1 MMNMEQVQQL
11 ALHTPINL
19 FHKFKKASIVLAFF
33 LTTSSLADYVEVEAI
48 YETPPVVT
56 KGDAADDPA
65 IWLNKSNPSNSIV
78 FGTDKKSGIYSY
90 NLQGQEL
97 SYTNLGNINNIDTR
111 TINFI
116 ISKIPEN
123 GFKTTDE
130 FISSFSEFNLSDP
143 YSTVGDDE
151 NVYDV
156 TFLFASNRTLG
167 SVDLWVFED
176 NEIRQKLENN
186 SWKVPSEPT
195 FRDKSDIIVYGICA
209 GIDAKY
215 GLVAFLT
222 EDTGP
227 RVEVWNLTEDGLNL
241 ITTFNN
247 GGESEGCVYDDQNRT
262 LFISEEE
269 VRGVLKAYRLDDS
282 FDFSE
287 PYIVDSRDG
296 QIGGDP
302 EGVSLYKT
310 PNNSGYLILSSQG
323 DSKFNLYDR
332 NYPYDYITSFRIGSS
347 KSIDN
352 VTDTDGI
359 ETINFKLSD
368 EYPEGI
374 MIAQDGYNKDG
385 LWSKKQNFKFV
396 SFQDIL
402 EAVDVP

>member
-1 MMNMEQVQQL
+1 MNMVEVRQL
-11 ALHTPINL
+11 VSLISTKNYFPP
-19 FHKFKKASIVLAFF
+19 KKASFILAFF
-33 LTTSSLADYVEVEAI
+33 LSTFAFADYVEVEAI
-48 YETPPVVT
+48 YETPPVIT

-65 IWLNKSNPSNSIV
+65 IWVNKNNPSNSII

-97 SYTNLGNINNIDTR
+97 SYTNLGRINNVDTR
-111 TINFI
+111 
-116 ISKIPEN
+116 SM
-123 GFKTTDE
+123 
-130 FISSFSEFNLSDP
+130 NL
-143 YSTVGDDE
+143 GDDE
-151 NVYDV
+151 NVSDF
-156 TFLFASNRTLG
+156 TFLFGSNRTLG

-176 NEIRQKLENN
+176 NKTRQKLKNN
-186 SWKVPSEPT
+186 SWEVPSKPS
-195 FRDKSDIIVYGICA
+195 FRGKSNIIVYGICA
-209 GIDAKY
+209 GIDPKY

-227 RVEVWNLTEDGLNL
+227 RVEVWNLTDNGLDL

-247 GGESEGCVYDDQNRT
+247 GGESEGCVYDDFNRT

-287 PYIVDSRDG
+287 PYIVDSREG

-310 PNNSGYLILSSQG
+310 SNNSGYLILSSQG

-374 MIAQDGYNKDG
+374 MIAQDGLNKDG
-385 LWSKKQNFKFV
+385 YKTKRQNFKIV
-396 SFQDIL
+396 SFK
-402 EAVDVP
+402 DVLDALTVPR

>member
-1 MMNMEQVQQL
+1 MMNQNFITGEIHRGYRNMMNMEQVQQL

-111 TINFI
+111 TIN
-116 ISKIPEN
+116 
-123 GFKTTDE
+123 
-130 FISSFSEFNLSDP
+130 
-143 YSTVGDDE
+143 VGDDE
-151 NVYDV
+151 NISDF

-186 SWKVPSEPT
+186 SWEVPSKPS
-195 FRDKSDIIVYGICA
+195 FRGKSDIIVYGICA

>member
-1 MMNMEQVQQL
+1 MMNTEQAQQL

-65 IWLNKSNPSNSIV
+65 IWVNKSNPSNSIV

-111 TINFI
+111 TIN
-116 ISKIPEN
+116 
-123 GFKTTDE
+123 
-130 FISSFSEFNLSDP
+130 
-143 YSTVGDDE
+143 VGDDE
-151 NVYDV
+151 NVSDF

-186 SWKVPSEPT
+186 SWKVPSKPS
-195 FRDKSDIIVYGICA
+195 FRGKSDIIVYGICA

>member
-65 IWLNKSNPSNSIV
+65 IWVNKSNPSNSIV

-111 TINFI
+111 TIN
-116 ISKIPEN
+116 
-123 GFKTTDE
+123 
-130 FISSFSEFNLSDP
+130 
-143 YSTVGDDE
+143 VGDDE
-151 NVYDV
+151 NVSNF

-186 SWKVPSEPT
+186 SWEVPSKPS
-195 FRDKSDIIVYGICA
+195 FRGKSDIIVYGICA

-227 RVEVWNLTEDGLNL
+227 RVEVWNLTEYGLNL

>member
-1 MMNMEQVQQL
+1 MVEVRQL
-11 ALHTPINL
+11 VSLISTKNYFPP
-19 FHKFKKASIVLAFF
+19 KKASFILAFF
-33 LTTSSLADYVEVEAI
+33 LSTFAFADYVEVEAI
-48 YETPPVVT
+48 YETPPVIT
-56 KGDAADDPA
+56 EGDAADDPA
-65 IWLNKSNPSNSIV
+65 IWVNKNNPSNSII

-97 SYTNLGNINNIDTR
+97 SYTNLGRINNVDTR
-111 TINFI
+111 
-116 ISKIPEN
+116 SM
-123 GFKTTDE
+123 
-130 FISSFSEFNLSDP
+130 NL
-143 YSTVGDDE
+143 GDDE
-151 NVYDV
+151 NVSDF
-156 TFLFASNRTLG
+156 TFLFGSNRTLG

-176 NEIRQKLENN
+176 NKTRQKLKNN
-186 SWKVPSEPT
+186 SWEVPSKPS
-195 FRDKSDIIVYGICA
+195 FRGKSNIIVYGICA
-209 GIDAKY
+209 GIDPKY

-227 RVEVWNLTEDGLNL
+227 RVEVWNLTDNGLDL

-247 GGESEGCVYDDQNRT
+247 GGESEGCVYDDFNRT

-287 PYIVDSRDG
+287 PYIVDSREG

-310 PNNSGYLILSSQG
+310 SNNSGYLILSSQG

-374 MIAQDGYNKDG
+374 MIAQDGLNKDG
-385 LWSKKQNFKFV
+385 YKTKRQNFKIV
-396 SFQDIL
+396 SFK
-402 EAVDVP
+402 DVLDALTVPR

>member
-1 MMNMEQVQQL
+1 MNQNFITGEIHRGYSNMMNMEQVQQL

-111 TINFI
+111 TIN
-116 ISKIPEN
+116 
-123 GFKTTDE
+123 
-130 FISSFSEFNLSDP
+130 
-143 YSTVGDDE
+143 VGDDE
-151 NVYDV
+151 NISDV

-176 NEIRQKLENN
+176 NEIRQKLKNN
-186 SWKVPSEPT
+186 SWKVPSKPS
-195 FRDKSDIIVYGICA
+195 FRGKSDIIVYGICA

>member
-1 MMNMEQVQQL
+1 MTNTEQAQQL
-11 ALHTPINL
+11 VLHTPINL
-19 FHKFKKASIVLAFF
+19 FNNFKKASIVLAFF
-33 LTTSSLADYVEVEAI
+33 LTTSTLADYVEVEAL

-65 IWLNKSNPSNSIV
+65 IWVNKSNPSNSII

-97 SYTNLGNINNIDTR
+97 SYTKLGNINNIDTR
-111 TINFI
+111 TIN
-116 ISKIPEN
+116 
-123 GFKTTDE
+123 
-130 FISSFSEFNLSDP
+130 
-143 YSTVGDDE
+143 VGDDE
-151 NVYDV
+151 NVSDF

-176 NEIRQKLENN
+176 NETRQKLETD
-186 SWKVPSEPT
+186 SWQVPSKPS
-195 FRDKSDIIVYGICA
+195 FRGKSDIIVYGICA
-209 GIDAKY
+209 GIDPKY

-227 RVEVWNLTEDGLNL
+227 RVEVWNLTENGLDL

-247 GGESEGCVYDDQNRT
+247 GGESEGCVYDDLNRT

-287 PYIVDSRDG
+287 PYIVDSREG

-359 ETINFKLSD
+359 ETINYNLSE

-374 MIAQDGYNKDG
+374 MIAQDGLNKDG
-385 LWSKKQNFKFV
+385 YRTKRQNFKIV
-396 SFQDIL
+396 SFK
-402 EAVDVP
+402 DVLDALDVIR

>member
-111 TINFI
+111 TIN
-116 ISKIPEN
+116 
-123 GFKTTDE
+123 
-130 FISSFSEFNLSDP
+130 
-143 YSTVGDDE
+143 VGDDE
-151 NVYDV
+151 NISDF

-186 SWKVPSEPT
+186 SWKVPSKPS
-195 FRDKSDIIVYGICA
+195 FRGKSDIIVYGICA

>member
-1 MMNMEQVQQL
+1 MTNTEQAQQL
-11 ALHTPINL
+11 VLHTPINL

-65 IWLNKSNPSNSIV
+65 IWVNKSNPSNSIV

-111 TINFI
+111 TIN
-116 ISKIPEN
+116 
-123 GFKTTDE
+123 
-130 FISSFSEFNLSDP
+130 
-143 YSTVGDDE
+143 VGDDE
-151 NVYDV
+151 NISDV

-186 SWKVPSEPT
+186 SWKVPSKPS
-195 FRDKSDIIVYGICA
+195 FRGKSDIIVYGICA

-262 LFISEEE
+262 IFISEEE

>member
-1 MMNMEQVQQL
+1 MNMVEVRQL
-11 ALHTPINL
+11 VSLISTKNYFPP
-19 FHKFKKASIVLAFF
+19 KKASFILAFF
-33 LTTSSLADYVEVEAI
+33 LSTFAFADYVEVEAI
-48 YETPPVVT
+48 YETPPVIT
-56 KGDAADDPA
+56 EGDAADDPA
-65 IWLNKSNPSNSIV
+65 IWVNKNNPSNSII

-97 SYTNLGNINNIDTR
+97 SYTNLGRINNVDTR
-111 TINFI
+111 
-116 ISKIPEN
+116 SM
-123 GFKTTDE
+123 
-130 FISSFSEFNLSDP
+130 NL
-143 YSTVGDDE
+143 GDDE
-151 NVYDV
+151 NVSDF
-156 TFLFASNRTLG
+156 TFLFGSNRTLG

-176 NEIRQKLENN
+176 NKTRQKLKNN
-186 SWKVPSEPT
+186 SWEVPSKPS
-195 FRDKSDIIVYGICA
+195 FRGKSNIIVYGICA
-209 GIDAKY
+209 GIDPKY

-227 RVEVWNLTEDGLNL
+227 RVEVWNLTDNGLDL

-247 GGESEGCVYDDQNRT
+247 GGESEGCVYDDFNRT

-287 PYIVDSRDG
+287 PYIVDSREG

-310 PNNSGYLILSSQG
+310 SNNSGYLILSSQG

-374 MIAQDGYNKDG
+374 MIAQDGFNKDG
-385 LWSKKQNFKFV
+385 YETKRQNFKIV
-396 SFQDIL
+396 SFKDVL
-402 EAVDVP
+402 DALDVPR

>member
-19 FHKFKKASIVLAFF
+19 FHKFKKARIVLAFF

-65 IWLNKSNPSNSIV
+65 IWVNKSNPSNSIV

-111 TINFI
+111 TIN
-116 ISKIPEN
+116 
-123 GFKTTDE
+123 
-130 FISSFSEFNLSDP
+130 
-143 YSTVGDDE
+143 VGDDE
-151 NVYDV
+151 NVSNF

-186 SWKVPSEPT
+186 SWEVPSKPS
-195 FRDKSDIIVYGICA
+195 FRGKSDIIVYGICA

-247 GGESEGCVYDDQNRT
+247 GGESEGCVYDDLNRT

-323 DSKFNLYDR
+323 DSKFNIYDR

-347 KSIDN
+347 KSIDS

-368 EYPEGI
+368 DYPEGI

-402 EAVDVP
+402 EVVDVP

>member
-65 IWLNKSNPSNSIV
+65 IWVNKSNPSNSIV

-90 NLQGQEL
+90 NIQGQEL

-111 TINFI
+111 TIN
-116 ISKIPEN
+116 
-123 GFKTTDE
+123 
-130 FISSFSEFNLSDP
+130 
-143 YSTVGDDE
+143 VGDDE
-151 NVYDV
+151 NVSNF

-186 SWKVPSEPT
+186 SWEVPSKPS
-195 FRDKSDIIVYGICA
+195 FRGKSDIIVYGICA

>member
-19 FHKFKKASIVLAFF
+19 FHKFRKASIVLAFF

-111 TINFI
+111 TIN
-116 ISKIPEN
+116 
-123 GFKTTDE
+123 
-130 FISSFSEFNLSDP
+130 
-143 YSTVGDDE
+143 VGDDE
-151 NVYDV
+151 NISDV

-186 SWKVPSEPT
+186 SWKVPSKPS
-195 FRDKSDIIVYGICA
+195 FRGKSDIIVYGICA

>member
-1 MMNMEQVQQL
+1 MNMVEVRQL
-11 ALHTPINL
+11 VSLISTKNYFPP
-19 FHKFKKASIVLAFF
+19 KKASFILAFF
-33 LTTSSLADYVEVEAI
+33 LSTFAFADYVEVEAI
-48 YETPPVVT
+48 YETPPVIT

-65 IWLNKSNPSNSIV
+65 IWVNKNNPSNSII

-97 SYTNLGNINNIDTR
+97 SYTNLGRINNVDTR
-111 TINFI
+111 
-116 ISKIPEN
+116 SM
-123 GFKTTDE
+123 
-130 FISSFSEFNLSDP
+130 NL
-143 YSTVGDDE
+143 GDDE
-151 NVYDV
+151 NVSDF
-156 TFLFASNRTLG
+156 TFLFGSNRTLG

-176 NEIRQKLENN
+176 NKTRQKLKNN
-186 SWKVPSEPT
+186 SWEVPSKPS
-195 FRDKSDIIVYGICA
+195 FRGKSNIIVYGICA
-209 GIDAKY
+209 GIDPKY

-227 RVEVWNLTEDGLNL
+227 RVEVWNLTDNGLDL

-247 GGESEGCVYDDQNRT
+247 GGESEGCVYDDFNRT

-287 PYIVDSRDG
+287 PYIVDSREG

-310 PNNSGYLILSSQG
+310 SNNSGYLILSSQG

-359 ETINFKLSD
+359 ETINFKLSN

-374 MIAQDGYNKDG
+374 MIAQDGLNKDG
-385 LWSKKQNFKFV
+385 YKTKRQNFKIV
-396 SFQDIL
+396 SFK
-402 EAVDVP
+402 DVLDALNVPR

>member
-1 MMNMEQVQQL
+1 MNLNTITGVTHQGFLNMMNMVEVRQL
-11 ALHTPINL
+11 VSLTSIKNYFYH
-19 FHKFKKASIVLAFF
+19 KKASFILAFF
-33 LTTSSLADYVEVEAI
+33 LSVSINSEIVEVEAI

-65 IWLNKSNPSNSIV
+65 IWVNKSNPSNSII

-111 TINFI
+111 TINI
-116 ISKIPEN
+116 
-123 GFKTTDE
+123 
-130 FISSFSEFNLSDP
+130 
-143 YSTVGDDE
+143 GDDE
-151 NVYDV
+151 NVSDF

-167 SVDLWVFED
+167 SVDLWVFDD
-176 NEIRQKLENN
+176 NETREKLENN
-186 SWKVPSEPT
+186 SWEVPSKPS
-195 FRDKSDIIVYGICA
+195 FRGKSDIIVYGICA
-209 GIDAKY
+209 GIDPKY

-227 RVEVWNLTEDGLNL
+227 RVEVWNLTENGLDL

-247 GGESEGCVYDDQNRT
+247 GGESEGCVYDDLNRT

-287 PYIVDSRDG
+287 PYIVDSREG

-359 ETINFKLSD
+359 ETINYNLSE

-374 MIAQDGYNKDG
+374 MIAQDGFNKDG
-385 LWSKKQNFKFV
+385 YRTKRQNFKIV
-396 SFQDIL
+396 SFK
-402 EAVDVP
+402 DVLDALDVIR

>member
-1 MMNMEQVQQL
+1 MVEARQL
-11 ALHTPINL
+11 VSLISTKNYFPP
-19 FHKFKKASIVLAFF
+19 KKASFILAFLLST
-33 LTTSSLADYVEVEAI
+33 LTFADYVEVEAI
-48 YETPPVVT
+48 YETPPVIT
-56 KGDAADDPA
+56 EGDAADDPA
-65 IWLNKSNPSNSIV
+65 IWVNKNNPSNSII

-97 SYTNLGNINNIDTR
+97 SYTNLGRINNVDTR
-111 TINFI
+111 
-116 ISKIPEN
+116 SM
-123 GFKTTDE
+123 
-130 FISSFSEFNLSDP
+130 NL
-143 YSTVGDDE
+143 GDDE
-151 NVYDV
+151 NVSDF
-156 TFLFASNRTLG
+156 TFLFGSNRTLG

-176 NEIRQKLENN
+176 NKTRQKLKNN
-186 SWKVPSEPT
+186 LWEVPSKPS
-195 FRDKSDIIVYGICA
+195 FRGKSNIIVYGICA
-209 GIDAKY
+209 GIDPKY

-227 RVEVWNLTEDGLNL
+227 RVEVWNLTDNGLDL

-247 GGESEGCVYDDQNRT
+247 GGESEGCVYDDFNRT

-287 PYIVDSRDG
+287 PYIVDSREG

-310 PNNSGYLILSSQG
+310 SNNSGYLILSSQG

-347 KSIDN
+347 KRIDN

-374 MIAQDGYNKDG
+374 MIAQDGLNKDG
-385 LWSKKQNFKFV
+385 YKTKRQNFKIV
-396 SFQDIL
+396 SFK
-402 EAVDVP
+402 DVLDAINVPR

>member
-65 IWLNKSNPSNSIV
+65 IWLNKSYPSNSIV

-111 TINFI
+111 TIN
-116 ISKIPEN
+116 
-123 GFKTTDE
+123 
-130 FISSFSEFNLSDP
+130 
-143 YSTVGDDE
+143 VGDDE
-151 NVYDV
+151 NISI

-186 SWKVPSEPT
+186 SWKVPSKPS
-195 FRDKSDIIVYGICA
+195 FRGKSDIIVYGICA

-323 DSKFNLYDR
+323 DSKFNLYNR

>member
-1 MMNMEQVQQL
+1 MCIRDSFITGEIHRGYRNMMNMEQVQQL

-111 TINFI
+111 TIN
-116 ISKIPEN
+116 
-123 GFKTTDE
+123 
-130 FISSFSEFNLSDP
+130 
-143 YSTVGDDE
+143 VGDDE
-151 NVYDV
+151 NISDV

-176 NEIRQKLENN
+176 NEIRQKLKNN
-186 SWKVPSEPT
+186 SWKVPSKPS
-195 FRDKSDIIVYGICA
+195 FRGKSDIIVYGICA

-332 NYPYDYITSFRIGSS
+332 NYPYGYITSFRIGSS

>member
-1 MMNMEQVQQL
+1 MNMEQVQQL

-111 TINFI
+111 TIN
-116 ISKIPEN
+116 
-123 GFKTTDE
+123 
-130 FISSFSEFNLSDP
+130 
-143 YSTVGDDE
+143 VGDDE
-151 NVYDV
+151 NISDV

-186 SWKVPSEPT
+186 SWKVPSKPS
-195 FRDKSDIIVYGICA
+195 FRGKSDIIVYGICA

>member
-65 IWLNKSNPSNSIV
+65 IWVNKSNPSNSIV

-111 TINFI
+111 TIN
-116 ISKIPEN
+116 
-123 GFKTTDE
+123 
-130 FISSFSEFNLSDP
+130 
-143 YSTVGDDE
+143 VGDDE
-151 NVYDV
+151 NVSDF

-167 SVDLWVFED
+167 SIDLWVFED

-186 SWKVPSEPT
+186 SWKVPSKPS
-195 FRDKSDIIVYGICA
+195 FRGKSDIIVYGICA

>member
-111 TINFI
+111 TIN
-116 ISKIPEN
+116 
-123 GFKTTDE
+123 
-130 FISSFSEFNLSDP
+130 
-143 YSTVGDDE
+143 VGDDE
-151 NVYDV
+151 NVSDF

-167 SVDLWVFED
+167 SIDLWVFED

-186 SWKVPSEPT
+186 SWKVPSKPS
-195 FRDKSDIIVYGICA
+195 FRGKSDIIVYGICA

-227 RVEVWNLTEDGLNL
+227 RVEVWNITEDGLNL

>member
-1 MMNMEQVQQL
+1 MNMEQVQQL

-111 TINFI
+111 TIN
-116 ISKIPEN
+116 
-123 GFKTTDE
+123 
-130 FISSFSEFNLSDP
+130 
-143 YSTVGDDE
+143 VGDDE
-151 NVYDV
+151 NISDV

-176 NEIRQKLENN
+176 NEIRQKLKNN
-186 SWKVPSEPT
+186 SWKVPSKPS
-195 FRDKSDIIVYGICA
+195 FRGKSDIIVYGICA

>member
-1 MMNMEQVQQL
+1 MMNMVEVRQL
-11 ALHTPINL
+11 VSLISTKNYFPP
-19 FHKFKKASIVLAFF
+19 KKASFILAFF
-33 LTTSSLADYVEVEAI
+33 LSTFAFADYVEVEAI
-48 YETPPVVT
+48 YETPPVIT
-56 KGDAADDPA
+56 EGDAADDPA
-65 IWLNKSNPSNSIV
+65 IWVNKNNPSNSII

-97 SYTNLGNINNIDTR
+97 SYTNLGRINNIDTR
-111 TINFI
+111 TL
-116 ISKIPEN
+116 
-123 GFKTTDE
+123 
-130 FISSFSEFNLSDP
+130 NL
-143 YSTVGDDE
+143 GDDE
-151 NVYDV
+151 NVSDF
-156 TFLFASNRTLG
+156 TFLFGSNRTLG

-176 NEIRQKLENN
+176 NKTRQKLKNN
-186 SWKVPSEPT
+186 SWEVPSKPS
-195 FRDKSDIIVYGICA
+195 FRGKSNIIVYGICA
-209 GIDAKY
+209 GIDPKY

-227 RVEVWNLTEDGLNL
+227 RVEVWNLTDNGLDL

-247 GGESEGCVYDDQNRT
+247 GGESEGCVYDDFNRT

-287 PYIVDSRDG
+287 PYIVDSREG

-310 PNNSGYLILSSQG
+310 SNNSGYLILSSQG

-332 NYPYDYITSFRIGSS
+332 NYPFDYITSFRIGSS

-359 ETINFKLSD
+359 ETINFNLSD

-374 MIAQDGYNKDG
+374 MIAQDGFNKDG
-385 LWSKKQNFKFV
+385 YETKRQNFKIV
-396 SFQDIL
+396 SFKDVL
-402 EAVDVP
+402 DALDVPR

>member
-1 MMNMEQVQQL
+1 MMNTVEVRQL
-11 ALHTPINL
+11 VSLTSIKNYFYL
-19 FHKFKKASIVLAFF
+19 KKASFILAFF
-33 LTTSSLADYVEVEAI
+33 LSVSINSEIVEVEAI

-65 IWLNKSNPSNSIV
+65 IWVNKRNPSNSII

-111 TINFI
+111 TIN
-116 ISKIPEN
+116 
-123 GFKTTDE
+123 
-130 FISSFSEFNLSDP
+130 
-143 YSTVGDDE
+143 VGDDE
-151 NVYDV
+151 NVSDF

-176 NEIRQKLENN
+176 NETREKLENN
-186 SWKVPSEPT
+186 SWEVPSKPS
-195 FRDKSDIIVYGICA
+195 FRGKSDIIVYGICA
-209 GIDAKY
+209 GIDPKY

-227 RVEVWNLTEDGLNL
+227 RVEVWNLTENGLDL

>member
-1 MMNMEQVQQL
+1 MMNMVEVRQL
-11 ALHTPINL
+11 VSLISTKNYFPP
-19 FHKFKKASIVLAFF
+19 KKASFILAFF
-33 LTTSSLADYVEVEAI
+33 LSTFAFANYVEVEAI
-48 YETPPVVT
+48 YETPPVIT
-56 KGDAADDPA
+56 EGDAADDPA
-65 IWLNKSNPSNSIV
+65 IWVNKNNPSNSII

-97 SYTNLGNINNIDTR
+97 SYTNLGRINNVDTR
-111 TINFI
+111 
-116 ISKIPEN
+116 SM
-123 GFKTTDE
+123 
-130 FISSFSEFNLSDP
+130 NL
-143 YSTVGDDE
+143 GDDE
-151 NVYDV
+151 NVSDF
-156 TFLFASNRTLG
+156 TFLFGSNRTLG

-176 NEIRQKLENN
+176 NKTRQKLKNN
-186 SWKVPSEPT
+186 SWEVPSKPS
-195 FRDKSDIIVYGICA
+195 FRGKSNIIVYGICA
-209 GIDAKY
+209 GIDPKY

-227 RVEVWNLTEDGLNL
+227 RVEVWNLTDNGLDL

-247 GGESEGCVYDDQNRT
+247 GGESEGCVYDDFNRT

-287 PYIVDSRDG
+287 PYIVDSREG

-310 PNNSGYLILSSQG
+310 SNNSGYLILSSQG

-374 MIAQDGYNKDG
+374 MIAQDGLNKDG
-385 LWSKKQNFKFV
+385 YKTKRQNFKIV
-396 SFQDIL
+396 SFK
-402 EAVDVP
+402 DVLDALTVPR

>member
-1 MMNMEQVQQL
+1 MMNTVEVRQL
-11 ALHTPINL
+11 VSLTSIKNYFYL
-19 FHKFKKASIVLAFF
+19 KKASFILAFF
-33 LTTSSLADYVEVEAI
+33 LSVSINSEIVEVEAI

-65 IWLNKSNPSNSIV
+65 IWVNNRNPSNSII

-111 TINFI
+111 TINI
-116 ISKIPEN
+116 
-123 GFKTTDE
+123 
-130 FISSFSEFNLSDP
+130 
-143 YSTVGDDE
+143 GDDE
-151 NVYDV
+151 NVSDF

-176 NEIRQKLENN
+176 NETREKLENN
-186 SWKVPSEPT
+186 SWEVPSKPS
-195 FRDKSDIIVYGICA
+195 FRGKSDIIVYGICA
-209 GIDAKY
+209 GIDPKY

-287 PYIVDSRDG
+287 PYIVDSRDR

-323 DSKFNLYDR
+323 DSKFNLCLLY
-332 NYPYDYITSFRIGSS
+332 TSPSPR
-347 KSIDN
+347 D
-352 VTDTDGI
+352 
-359 ETINFKLSD
+359 
-368 EYPEGI
+368 
-374 MIAQDGYNKDG
+374 
-385 LWSKKQNFKFV
+385 
-396 SFQDIL
+396 
-402 EAVDVP
+402 

>member
-65 IWLNKSNPSNSIV
+65 IWVNKSNPSNSIV

-111 TINFI
+111 TIN
-116 ISKIPEN
+116 
-123 GFKTTDE
+123 
-130 FISSFSEFNLSDP
+130 
-143 YSTVGDDE
+143 VGDDE
-151 NVYDV
+151 NVSDF

-186 SWKVPSEPT
+186 SWKVPSKPS
-195 FRDKSDIIVYGICA
+195 FRGKSDIIVYGICA

>member
-1 MMNMEQVQQL
+1 MNMVEVRQL
-11 ALHTPINL
+11 VSLISTKNYFPP
-19 FHKFKKASIVLAFF
+19 KKASFILAFF
-33 LTTSSLADYVEVEAI
+33 LSTFAFADYVEVEAI
-48 YETPPVVT
+48 YETPPVIT
-56 KGDAADDPA
+56 EGDAADDPA
-65 IWLNKSNPSNSIV
+65 IWVNKNNPSNSII

-97 SYTNLGNINNIDTR
+97 SYTNLGRINNVDTR
-111 TINFI
+111 
-116 ISKIPEN
+116 SM
-123 GFKTTDE
+123 
-130 FISSFSEFNLSDP
+130 NL
-143 YSTVGDDE
+143 GDDE
-151 NVYDV
+151 NVSDF
-156 TFLFASNRTLG
+156 TFLFGSNRTLG

-176 NEIRQKLENN
+176 NKTRQKLKNN
-186 SWKVPSEPT
+186 SWEVPSKPS
-195 FRDKSDIIVYGICA
+195 FRGKSNIIVYGICA
-209 GIDAKY
+209 GIDPKY

-227 RVEVWNLTEDGLNL
+227 RVEVWNLTDNGLDL

-247 GGESEGCVYDDQNRT
+247 GGESEGCVYDDFNRT

-287 PYIVDSRDG
+287 PYIVDSREG

-310 PNNSGYLILSSQG
+310 SNNSGYLILSSQG

-374 MIAQDGYNKDG
+374 MIAQDGLNKDG
-385 LWSKKQNFKFV
+385 YKTKRQNFKIV
-396 SFQDIL
+396 SFK
-402 EAVDVP
+402 DVLDALNVPR

>member
-1 MMNMEQVQQL
+1 MMNTVEVRQL
-11 ALHTPINL
+11 VSLTSIKNYFYL
-19 FHKFKKASIVLAFF
+19 KKASFILAFF
-33 LTTSSLADYVEVEAI
+33 LSVSINSEIVEVEAI

-65 IWLNKSNPSNSIV
+65 IWVNNRNPSNSII

-111 TINFI
+111 TIN
-116 ISKIPEN
+116 
-123 GFKTTDE
+123 
-130 FISSFSEFNLSDP
+130 
-143 YSTVGDDE
+143 VGDDE
-151 NVYDV
+151 NVSDF

-176 NEIRQKLENN
+176 NETREKLENN
-186 SWKVPSEPT
+186 SWEVPSKPS
-195 FRDKSDIIVYGICA
+195 FRGKSDIIVYGICA
-209 GIDAKY
+209 GIDPKY

>member
-1 MMNMEQVQQL
+1 MMNMVEVRQL
-11 ALHTPINL
+11 VSLISTKNYFPP
-19 FHKFKKASIVLAFF
+19 KKASFILAFF
-33 LTTSSLADYVEVEAI
+33 LSTFAFADYVEVEAI
-48 YETPPVVT
+48 YETPPVIT
-56 KGDAADDPA
+56 EGDAADDPA
-65 IWLNKSNPSNSIV
+65 IWVNKNNPSNSII

-97 SYTNLGNINNIDTR
+97 SYTNLGRINNVDTR
-111 TINFI
+111 
-116 ISKIPEN
+116 SM
-123 GFKTTDE
+123 
-130 FISSFSEFNLSDP
+130 NL
-143 YSTVGDDE
+143 GDDE
-151 NVYDV
+151 NVSDF
-156 TFLFASNRTLG
+156 TFLFGSNRTLG

-176 NEIRQKLENN
+176 NKTRQKLKNN
-186 SWKVPSEPT
+186 SWEVPSKPS
-195 FRDKSDIIVYGICA
+195 FRGKSNIIVYGICA
-209 GIDAKY
+209 GIDPKY

-227 RVEVWNLTEDGLNL
+227 RVEVWNLTDNGLDL

-247 GGESEGCVYDDQNRT
+247 GGESEGCVYDDFNRT

-287 PYIVDSRDG
+287 PYIVDSREG

-310 PNNSGYLILSSQG
+310 SNNSGYLILSSQG

-332 NYPYDYITSFRIGSS
+332 NYPYDYINSFRIGSS

-374 MIAQDGYNKDG
+374 MIAQDGLNKDG
-385 LWSKKQNFKFV
+385 YKTKRQNFKIV
-396 SFQDIL
+396 SFK
-402 EAVDVP
+402 DVLDALTVPR

>member
-1 MMNMEQVQQL
+1 MMNMVEVRQL
-11 ALHTPINL
+11 VSLISTKNYFPP
-19 FHKFKKASIVLAFF
+19 KKASFVLAFF
-33 LTTSSLADYVEVEAI
+33 LSTFAFADYVEVEAI
-48 YETPPVVT
+48 YETPPVIT
-56 KGDAADDPA
+56 EGDAADDPA
-65 IWLNKSNPSNSIV
+65 IWVNKNNPSNSII

-97 SYTNLGNINNIDTR
+97 SYTNLGRINNVDTR
-111 TINFI
+111 
-116 ISKIPEN
+116 SM
-123 GFKTTDE
+123 
-130 FISSFSEFNLSDP
+130 NL
-143 YSTVGDDE
+143 GDDE
-151 NVYDV
+151 NVSDF
-156 TFLFASNRTLG
+156 TFLFGSNRTLG

-176 NEIRQKLENN
+176 NKTRQKLKNN
-186 SWKVPSEPT
+186 SWEVPSKPS
-195 FRDKSDIIVYGICA
+195 FRGKSNIIVYGICA
-209 GIDAKY
+209 GIDPKY

-227 RVEVWNLTEDGLNL
+227 RVEVWNLTDNGLDL

-247 GGESEGCVYDDQNRT
+247 GGESEGCVYDDFNRT

-287 PYIVDSRDG
+287 PYIVDSREG

-310 PNNSGYLILSSQG
+310 SNNSGYLILSSQG

-374 MIAQDGYNKDG
+374 MIAQDGLNKDG
-385 LWSKKQNFKFV
+385 YKTKRQNFKIV
-396 SFQDIL
+396 SFK
-402 EAVDVP
+402 DVLDALTVPR

>member
-1 MMNMEQVQQL
+1 MMNQNFITGEIHRGYRNMMNMEQVQQL

-65 IWLNKSNPSNSIV
+65 IWVNKSNPSNSIV

-111 TINFI
+111 TIN
-116 ISKIPEN
+116 
-123 GFKTTDE
+123 
-130 FISSFSEFNLSDP
+130 
-143 YSTVGDDE
+143 VGDDE
-151 NVYDV
+151 NVSDF

-186 SWKVPSEPT
+186 SWKVPSKPS
-195 FRDKSDIIVYGICA
+195 FRGKSDIIVYGICA

-323 DSKFNLYDR
+323 DSKFNIYDR
-332 NYPYDYITSFRIGSS
+332 NYPYDYIASFRIGSS

>member
-65 IWLNKSNPSNSIV
+65 IWVNKSNPSNSIV

-111 TINFI
+111 TIN
-116 ISKIPEN
+116 
-123 GFKTTDE
+123 
-130 FISSFSEFNLSDP
+130 
-143 YSTVGDDE
+143 VGDDE
-151 NVYDV
+151 NVSDF

-176 NEIRQKLENN
+176 NEIIQKLENN
-186 SWKVPSEPT
+186 SWKVPSKPS
-195 FRDKSDIIVYGICA
+195 FRGKSDIIVYGICA

-359 ETINFKLSD
+359 ETINFMLSD

>member
-19 FHKFKKASIVLAFF
+19 FHKFRKASIVLAFF

-65 IWLNKSNPSNSIV
+65 IWVNKSNPSNSIV

-111 TINFI
+111 TIN
-116 ISKIPEN
+116 
-123 GFKTTDE
+123 
-130 FISSFSEFNLSDP
+130 
-143 YSTVGDDE
+143 VGDDE
-151 NVYDV
+151 NVSDF

-186 SWKVPSEPT
+186 SWKVPSKPS
-195 FRDKSDIIVYGICA
+195 FRGKSDIIVYGICA

>member
-1 MMNMEQVQQL
+1 MMNTVEVRQL
-11 ALHTPINL
+11 VSLTSIKNYFYL
-19 FHKFKKASIVLAFF
+19 KKASFILAFF
-33 LTTSSLADYVEVEAI
+33 LSVSINSEIVEVEAI

-65 IWLNKSNPSNSIV
+65 IWVNNRNPSNSII

-111 TINFI
+111 TIN
-116 ISKIPEN
+116 
-123 GFKTTDE
+123 
-130 FISSFSEFNLSDP
+130 
-143 YSTVGDDE
+143 VGDDE
-151 NVYDV
+151 NVSDF

-176 NEIRQKLENN
+176 NETREKLENN
-186 SWKVPSEPT
+186 SWEVPSKPS
-195 FRDKSDIIVYGICA
+195 FRGKSDIIVYGICA
-209 GIDAKY
+209 GIDPKY

-227 RVEVWNLTEDGLNL
+227 RVEVWNLTENGLNL

>member
-65 IWLNKSNPSNSIV
+65 IWVNKSNPSNSII

-111 TINFI
+111 TIN
-116 ISKIPEN
+116 
-123 GFKTTDE
+123 
-130 FISSFSEFNLSDP
+130 
-143 YSTVGDDE
+143 VGDDE
-151 NVYDV
+151 NVSDF

-176 NEIRQKLENN
+176 NETRQKLEID
-186 SWKVPSEPT
+186 SWQVPSKPS
-195 FRDKSDIIVYGICA
+195 FRGKSDIIVYGICA

-368 EYPEGI
+368 EYPKGI

>member
-1 MMNMEQVQQL
+1 MMNMVEVRRL
-11 ALHTPINL
+11 ASLISTKNYFPP
-19 FHKFKKASIVLAFF
+19 KKASFILAFF
-33 LTTSSLADYVEVEAI
+33 LSTFTFADYVEVEAI
-48 YETPPVVT
+48 YETPPVIT

-65 IWLNKSNPSNSIV
+65 IWVNKNNPSNSII

-97 SYTNLGNINNIDTR
+97 SYTNLGRINNVDTR
-111 TINFI
+111 
-116 ISKIPEN
+116 SM
-123 GFKTTDE
+123 
-130 FISSFSEFNLSDP
+130 NL
-143 YSTVGDDE
+143 GDDE
-151 NVYDV
+151 NVSDF
-156 TFLFASNRTLG
+156 TFLFGSNRTLG

-176 NEIRQKLENN
+176 NKTRQKLKNN
-186 SWKVPSEPT
+186 SWEVPSKPS
-195 FRDKSDIIVYGICA
+195 FRGKSNIIVYGICA
-209 GIDAKY
+209 GIDPKY

-227 RVEVWNLTEDGLNL
+227 RVEVWNLTDNGLDL

-247 GGESEGCVYDDQNRT
+247 GGESEGCVYDDFNRT

-287 PYIVDSRDG
+287 PYIVDSREG

-310 PNNSGYLILSSQG
+310 SNNSGYLILSSQG

-359 ETINFKLSD
+359 ETINFKLSN

-374 MIAQDGYNKDG
+374 MIAQDGLNKDG
-385 LWSKKQNFKFV
+385 YKTKRQNFKIV
-396 SFQDIL
+396 SFK
-402 EAVDVP
+402 DVLDALNVPR

>member
-111 TINFI
+111 TIN
-116 ISKIPEN
+116 
-123 GFKTTDE
+123 
-130 FISSFSEFNLSDP
+130 
-143 YSTVGDDE
+143 VGDDE
-151 NVYDV
+151 NVSDF

-176 NEIRQKLENN
+176 NEIRQKLKNN
-186 SWKVPSEPT
+186 SWKVPSKPS
-195 FRDKSDIIVYGICA
+195 FRGKSDIIVYGICA

-332 NYPYDYITSFRIGSS
+332 NYPYGYITSFRIGSS

>member
-19 FHKFKKASIVLAFF
+19 VHKFKKASIVLAFF

-111 TINFI
+111 TIN
-116 ISKIPEN
+116 
-123 GFKTTDE
+123 
-130 FISSFSEFNLSDP
+130 
-143 YSTVGDDE
+143 VGDDE
-151 NVYDV
+151 NISDV

-176 NEIRQKLENN
+176 NEIRQKLKNN
-186 SWKVPSEPT
+186 SWKVPSKPS
-195 FRDKSDIIVYGICA
+195 FRGKSDIIVYGICA